1 MNKANERIEETSEP
15 LFYVVDKN
23 TGEITQSLFA
33 GDRIVQSKYDEYNE
47 KYYSN
52 FNKGEI
58 FVKAYINPLL
68 SLNPYLTTREKAVL
82 FEIIPLISYK
92 DGILRHNNQILDLK
106 EMCELLHEEYSGFRR
121 VIKSLIDKE
130 ILKKIDVTSD
140 TSKYKTQKA
149 YVVNPYIFFKGTDLQ
164 RNVMLLFADSKWAN
178 LNESE

>member
-92 DGILRHNNQILDLK
+92 DGILRHNN
-106 EMCELLHEEYSGFRR
+106 
-121 VIKSLIDKE
+121 
-130 ILKKIDVTSD
+130 
-140 TSKYKTQKA
+140 
-149 YVVNPYIFFKGTDLQ
+149 
-164 RNVMLLFADSKWAN
+164 
-178 LNESE
+178 